1 MVPQL
6 DNRKIRL
13 FYKFTLFLSIT
24 SDYYEIFV
32 RWWGFNYAC
41 YIIMNKSWVSILRQK
56 PI

>member
-6 DNRKIRL
+6 DIRKTRL
-13 FYKFTLFLSIT
+13 FDKFTLFLSIT